1 MSWQDIL
8 KEDKI
13 DIKASI
19 KAVKIYLDRMDGWVE
34 YFYGYTGVPDDK
46 EFLHSSIVNDTKKMA
61 VLLKNPTPS
70 NLNTIEE
77 MSNDLYSLIDSED
90 APLEDIPSFDVVYLG
105 SD

>member
-1 MSWQDIL
+1 MSWEDIL

-19 KAVKIYLDRMDGWVE
+19 KAAKIYLDEMEGWVG
-34 YFYGYTGVPDDK
+34 YFYRHIVPDDK
-46 EFLHSSIVNDTKKMA
+46 EFLRSSIVNDTKKMA

-77 MSNDLYSLIDSED
+77 MSSDLYSLIDSED
-90 APLEDIPSFDVVYLG
+90 APLENIPSFDVVYLG